1 MLKKLELLKKNLRD
15 LGSVAIAFS
24 GGVDSTFLLKVAH
37 DTLGDNAVAVTAA
50 SEFFPQRETV
60 EAVNFCRAQNIRQI
74 TFTENILSVENIRA
88 NPADRCYICKKNV
101 FARIIQIA
109 AENNLAAVAEGSN
122 MDDTGDYRPGLRAI
136 AELGVKSPLRA
147 AGLYK
152 AEIRA
157 LSKILNLP
165 TFDKPSFACL
175 ASRFPYGDEISAEKL
190 SMVDAAEQFL
200 IDSGFSQMRVRIHG
214 NIARIEILPD
224 DFTKIINQR
233 EKIVERLKALGFTY
247 VALDLQGYRTGSLN
261 VDIAAAN
268 L

>member
-1 MLKKLELLKKNLRD
+1 M
-15 LGSVAIAFS
+15 
-24 GGVDSTFLLKVAH
+24 
-37 DTLGDNAVAVTAA
+37 
-50 SEFFPQRETV
+50 
-60 EAVNFCRAQNIRQI
+60 
-74 TFTENILSVENIRA
+74 
-88 NPADRCYICKKNV
+88 
-101 FARIIQIA
+101 
-109 AENNLAAVAEGSN
+109 
-122 MDDTGDYRPGLRAI
+122 RAI

-224 DFTKIINQR
+224 DFTKILSLR
-233 EKIVERLKALGFTY
+233 EKIVERLKNLGFTY